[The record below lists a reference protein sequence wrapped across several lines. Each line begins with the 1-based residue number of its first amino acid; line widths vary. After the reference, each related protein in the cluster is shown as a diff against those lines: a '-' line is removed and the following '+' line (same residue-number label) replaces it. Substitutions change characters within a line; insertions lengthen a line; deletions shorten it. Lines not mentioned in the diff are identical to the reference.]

1 MGPADALSYHV
12 EFEFQVVIT
21 FVIVIAAWVAAWR
34 FIRALAR
41 RKAEANAPDA
51 RDGDA

>member
-1 MGPADALSYHV
+1 MWVNCKRRIVPASV
-12 EFEFQVVIT
+12 SR
-21 FVIVIAAWVAAWR
+21 VIVIAAWVAAWR

-41 RKAEANAPDA
+41 RKAEANTPDA